1 MMPPSIA
8 FHSLTV
14 IQKKIDMEK
23 ITRFGILMDSD
34 IKIEVILNNLP
45 VGKTM
50 ADIDFSVVFSTA
62 NGSLPLAKKDLYA
75 IVDGDDTRYV
85 ACFNSSKVGKGDVIM
100 TVTANIPDEG
110 FEGGFRKDVVKA
122 DTKVTVL

>member
-1 MMPPSIA
+1 
-8 FHSLTV
+8 
-14 IQKKIDMEK
+14 MEK

-34 IKIEVILNNLP
+34 IKIEVILSNLP

-62 NGSLPLAKKDLYA
+62 NGSLPLEKKDLYT